1 MRFSLSP
8 FSFVNPN
15 KQGTLMKYDYDVI
28 AIGAG
33 SGGLSVVE
41 RAAEYGKKC
50 AVVEA
55 KKLGGTCV
63 NIGCVPK
70 KVMWFGAH
78 IAEALRDA
86 PDFGFHVEQKG
97 FDWHTLVEKREQYIN
112 NITTWYDGY
121 ITDKG
126 IDILHGWG
134 SFVDQHTV
142 MVDGKTYTA
151 ETIVIAPGGTP
162 LIPLETE
169 NAELG
174 LTSDGFFQLTE
185 QPKKVA
191 VIGSGYIAVELAGV
205 FQALGSDTTLISRKD
220 LVLRGF
226 DDMIRETLTD
236 AMLESGCKKEYHFA
250 VKKLERMEDG
260 TITIHSTD
268 DQHVSGFDQVV
279 WAVGR
284 TTLIEPLALEKA
296 GLSANG
302 KGFIEV
308 DDCHKTSV
316 DNIYAIGD
324 VTGQPQLTPVAI
336 RAGRYLAERL
346 YNNKPHLKLDLSSVP
361 TVIFSHPP
369 VGTVGLAEHDARRE
383 YGHDNVKVYTSSFTP
398 MRYAFTKHQI
408 KTALKLVVTGE
419 EEKVVGIHIVGDGA
433 DEMLQGFA
441 VAVQM
446 GATKA
451 DLDATIAIHPSSSE
465 ELVTMR

>member
-1 MRFSLSP
+1 
-8 FSFVNPN
+8 
-15 KQGTLMKYDYDVI
+15 MKYDYDII

-78 IAEALRDA
+78 IAEAIRDA
-86 PDFGFHVEQKG
+86 GDYG
-97 FDWHTLVEKREQYIN
+97 FDISQNGFSWEKLVKNREQYIA

-121 ITDKG
+121 MSDKG
-126 IDILHGWG
+126 VDVLQGWG
-134 SFVDQHTV
+134 SFVDAHTV
-142 MVDGKTYTA
+142 DVDGQQYTA
-151 ETIVIAPGGTP
+151 ETIVIAPGAYPT
-162 LIPLETE
+162 IPNETE

-174 LTSDGFFQLTE
+174 ITSDGFFALTE

-205 FQALGSDTTLISRKD
+205 LSALGTDTTLVSRKD

-236 AMLESGCKKEYHFA
+236 AMITSGIKKEYHFA
-250 VKKLERMEDG
+250 VKKLERAEDG
-260 TITIHSTD
+260 TITVHSTD
-268 DQHVSGFDQVV
+268 DQHIGGFDQVI

-284 TTLIEPLALEKA
+284 DTLIEPLKLANA
-296 GLSANG
+296 GLEANG
-302 KGFIEV
+302 RGHIEV
-308 DDCHKTSV
+308 DELHQTKV
-316 DNIYAIGD
+316 PNIYAIGD

-336 RAGRYLAERL
+336 RAGRFLAERL
-346 YNNKPHLKLDLSSVP
+346 YNNRPECVLDLHAVP

-369 VGTVGLAEHDARRE
+369 VGTVGLAEHDARTK
-383 YGHDNVKVYTSSFTP
+383 YGHDNVKVYTSVFTP
-398 MRYAFTKHQI
+398 MRYAFTEHQI

-419 EEKVVGIHIVGDGA
+419 EERVVGIHIVGDGA

-446 GATKA
+446 NATKA

>member
-1 MRFSLSP
+1 MA
-8 FSFVNPN
+8 
-15 KQGTLMKYDYDVI
+15 YDYDLI

-86 PDFGFHVEQKG
+86 PDYGFHVKQDG
-97 FDWHTLVEKREQYIN
+97 FDWGKLVEQREQYIT
-112 NITTWYDGY
+112 NINTWYGGY
-121 ITDKG
+121 MADKG
-126 IDILHGWG
+126 VDVLHGWG
-134 SFVDQHTV
+134 SFVDEHTV
-142 MVDGKTYTA
+142 EVDGKTYTA
-151 ETIVIAPGGTP
+151 ETIVIAPGGQPT
-162 LIPLETE
+162 IPQETE
-169 NAELG
+169 NGDLG
-174 LTSDGFFQLTE
+174 ITSDGFFALKE

-205 FQALGSDTTLISRKD
+205 FQALGTETTLVSRKD

-236 AMLESGCKKEYHFA
+236 AMITSGIKKEYHFA
-250 VKKLERMEDG
+250 VKKLHKEADG
-260 TITIHSTD
+260 TLTVFSTD
-268 DQHVSGFDQVV
+268 GQQIGGFDQVV

-284 TTLIEPLALEKA
+284 ETLIEPLQLQNA

-302 KGFIEV
+302 RGFIEV
-308 DDCHKTSV
+308 DERHKTSV

-346 YNNKPHLKLDLSSVP
+346 YNNKPEMILDLHAVP

-383 YGHDNVKVYTSSFTP
+383 YGHDNVKVYTSIFTP
-398 MRYAFTKHQI
+398 MRYAFTEHQI
-408 KTALKLVVTGE
+408 KTALKLVVVGE
-419 EEKVVGIHIVGDGA
+419 EERVVGIHIVGDGA

-446 GATKA
+446 NATKA

>member
-1 MRFSLSP
+1 
-8 FSFVNPN
+8 
-15 KQGTLMKYDYDVI
+15 MKYDYDLI

-86 PDFGFHVEQKG
+86 PDFGFDVDQKG
-97 FDWHTLVEKREQYIN
+97 FDWATLVEKREQYIS
-112 NITTWYDGY
+112 NINTWYGGY
-121 ITDKG
+121 MADKG
-126 IDILHGWG
+126 VDVLQGWG
-134 SFVDQHTV
+134 SFVDNHTV
-142 MVDGKTYTA
+142 EVDGKRYTA
-151 ETIVIAPGGTP
+151 ETIVIAPGGTST
-162 LIPLETE
+162 IPQETE
-169 NAELG
+169 NGDLG
-174 LTSDGFFQLTE
+174 ITSDGFFQLKE

-205 FQALGSDTTLISRKD
+205 FQALGTETSLLSRKD

-236 AMLESGCKKEYHFA
+236 AMITSGIHKEYHFK
-250 VKKLERMEDG
+250 VKKLIKADDG
-260 TITIHSTD
+260 TITVESED
-268 DQHVSGFDQVV
+268 GQHLEGFDQVV

-284 TTLIEPLALEKA
+284 QTLIEPLKLENV
-296 GLSANG
+296 GLEANG
-302 KGFIEV
+302 YGFIEV
-308 DDCHKTSV
+308 DEYHKTSV

-346 YNNKPHLKLDLSSVP
+346 YNNKPELKLDLSSVP

-369 VGTVGLAEHDARRE
+369 VGTVGLAEHDARSE
-383 YGHDNVKVYTSSFTP
+383 YGHDNVKVYTSTFTP
-398 MRYAFTKHQI
+398 MRYAFTEHQI
-408 KTALKLVVTGE
+408 KTALKLVVAGP

>member
-1 MRFSLSP
+1 
-8 FSFVNPN
+8 
-15 KQGTLMKYDYDVI
+15 MKFDYDVI

-33 SGGLSVVE
+33 SGGLSIVE

-86 PDFGFHVEQKG
+86 PDFGFHVEHKG
-97 FDWHTLVEKREQYIN
+97 FDWSTLVEKREQYIN

-121 ITDKG
+121 MADKG
-126 IDILHGWG
+126 VDVLQGWG
-134 SFVDQHTV
+134 SFVDKNTV
-142 MVDGKTYTA
+142 LVDGKTYTA

-162 LIPLETE
+162 TIPQETE
-169 NAELG
+169 NADLG
-174 LTSDGFFQLTE
+174 LTSDGFFELTE

-191 VIGSGYIAVELAGV
+191 VVGSGYIAVELAGV
-205 FQALGSDTTLISRKD
+205 FQALGTDTTLISRKD

-250 VKKLERMEDG
+250 VKKLERADDG
-260 TITIHSTD
+260 SITIYSTD
-268 DQHVSGFDQVV
+268 GQEVGGFDQVV

-284 TTLIEPLALEKA
+284 NTLIEPLALENA
-296 GLSANG
+296 GLAANG
-302 KGFIEV
+302 YGFIDV
-308 DDCHKTSV
+308 DKNHKTSV
-316 DNIYAIGD
+316 DNVYAIGD

-369 VGTVGLAEHDARRE
+369 VGTVGLAEHEARKE
-383 YGHDNVKVYTSSFTP
+383 YGHDNVKVYSSSFTP

-408 KTALKLVVTGE
+408 KTALKLVVQGE
-419 EEKVVGIHIVGDGA
+419 DEKVVGIHIVGDGA

>member
-1 MRFSLSP
+1 
-8 FSFVNPN
+8 
-15 KQGTLMKYDYDVI
+15 MKYDYDLI

-78 IAEALRDA
+78 IAEAIRDA
-86 PDFGFHVEQKG
+86 SSFGFDIEKKG
-97 FDWHTLVEKREQYIN
+97 FDWGKLVKNREQYIN
-112 NITTWYDGY
+112 NITTWYEGY
-121 ITDKG
+121 MRDKG
-126 IDILHGWG
+126 VDVLEGWG
-134 SFVDQHTV
+134 SFIDQHTV
-142 MVDGKTYTA
+142 SVDGKTYTA

-162 LIPLETE
+162 FIPQETE
-169 NAELG
+169 NAQLG
-174 LTSDGFFQLTE
+174 LSSDGFFELTE

-205 FQALGSDTTLISRKD
+205 FQALGTETTLVSRKD

-226 DDMIRETLTD
+226 DDMIRENLTN

-250 VKKLERMEDG
+250 VKKLQREADG
-260 TITIHSTD
+260 TLTVFSTD
-268 DQHVSGFDQVV
+268 GQSISGFDQVI

-284 TTLIEPLALEKA
+284 QTLIEPLALESI
-296 GLSANG
+296 GLAANSQ
-302 KGFIEV
+302 GFIEV
-308 DDCHKTSV
+308 DDFHKTAV

-324 VTGQPQLTPVAI
+324 VTGQAQLTPVAI
-336 RAGRYLAERL
+336 RAGRFLAERL
-346 YNNKPHLKLDLSSVP
+346 YNNKPDLKLDLSSVP

-369 VGTVGLAEHDARRE
+369 VGTIGLAEHDARKQ
-383 YGHDNVKVYTSSFTP
+383 YGSDNIKVYTSVFTP
-398 MRYAFTKHQI
+398 MRYAFTEHQP

-419 EEKVVGIHIVGDGA
+419 NEKVIGIHIVGDGA

-441 VAVQM
+441 VAIQM

>member
-1 MRFSLSP
+1 
-8 FSFVNPN
+8 
-15 KQGTLMKYDYDVI
+15 MKYDYDVI

-78 IAEALRDA
+78 IAEAIRDA
-86 PDFGFHVEQKG
+86 SSFGFDVEQKG
-97 FDWHTLVEKREQYIN
+97 FDWAKLVKNREQYIS
-112 NITTWYDGY
+112 NITTWYAGY
-121 ITDKG
+121 MRDKG
-126 IDILHGWG
+126 VDVLEGWG
-134 SFVDQHTV
+134 RFVDQHTV
-142 MVDGKTYTA
+142 SVDGKTYTA
-151 ETIVIAPGGTP
+151 ETIVIAPGGIP

-174 LTSDGFFQLTE
+174 LSSDGFFELTE

-205 FQALGSDTTLISRKD
+205 FQALGTDTTLISRKD

-226 DDMIRETLTD
+226 DDMIRENLTN
-236 AMLESGCKKEYHFA
+236 AMLESGCKKEYHFS
-250 VKKLERMEDG
+250 VKKLERQADG
-260 TITIHSTD
+260 TLTLYSTD
-268 DQHVSGFDQVV
+268 GQSISGFDQVV

-284 TTLIEPLALEKA
+284 QTLVEPLALDKV
-296 GLSANG
+296 GLTANSN
-302 KGFIEV
+302 GFIEV
-308 DDCHKTSV
+308 DDCHKTAV

-336 RAGRYLAERL
+336 RAGRFLAERL
-346 YNNKPHLKLDLSSVP
+346 YNNKPDLKLDLSAVP

-369 VGTVGLAEHDARRE
+369 VGTIGLAEHDARKQ
-383 YGHDNVKVYTSSFTP
+383 YGSDNVKVYTSVFTP
-398 MRYAFTKHQI
+398 MRYAFTEHQI
-408 KTALKLVVTGE
+408 KTALKLVVMGE
-419 EEKVVGIHIVGDGA
+419 DEKVVGIHIVGDGA

>member
-1 MRFSLSP
+1 M
-8 FSFVNPN
+8 N
-15 KQGTLMKYDYDVI
+15 YDYDLI

-55 KKLGGTCV
+55 KKIGGTCV

-86 PDFGFHVEQKG
+86 PDFGFDVDVKS
-97 FDWHTLVEKREQYIN
+97 FSWNKLVKQREQYIT
-112 NITTWYDGY
+112 NINTWYTGY
-121 ITDKG
+121 MQDKG
-126 IDILHGWG
+126 VDVLEGWG
-134 SFVDQHTV
+134 RFVDAHTV
-142 MVDGKTYTA
+142 EVNGKHYSA

-162 LIPLETE
+162 LIPQETE
-169 NAELG
+169 GGELG
-174 LTSDGFFQLTE
+174 ITSDGFFALTE

-205 FQALGSDTTLISRKD
+205 FQALGTEVSLLSRKD

-226 DDMIRETLTD
+226 DDMIRENLTD
-236 AMLESGCKKEYHFA
+236 AMITSGIHKEYHFKVA
-250 VKKLERMEDG
+250 RLSKAEDG
-260 TITIHSTD
+260 SIAVESED
-268 DQHVSGFDQVV
+268 GQHLEGFDQVV

-284 TTLIEPLALEKA
+284 TTLIEPLELEKV
-296 GLSANG
+296 GIRANG
-302 KGFIEV
+302 RGYIDV
-308 DDCHKTSV
+308 DDEHRTNV
-316 DNIYAIGD
+316 ANIFAIGD

-336 RAGRYLAERL
+336 RAGRFLAERL
-346 YNNKPHLKLDLSSVP
+346 YNNKPHLKLDLHAVP

-369 VGTVGLAEHDARRE
+369 VGTVGLAEHDARLK
-383 YGHDNVKVYTSSFTP
+383 YGHNNVKVYTSVFTP
-398 MRYAFTKHQI
+398 MRYAFTEHQI

-419 EEKVVGIHIVGDGA
+419 EERVVGIHIVGDGA

>member
-1 MRFSLSP
+1 
-8 FSFVNPN
+8 
-15 KQGTLMKYDYDVI
+15 MKYDYDVI

-33 SGGLSVVE
+33 SGGLSIVE

-55 KKLGGTCV
+55 KTMGGTCV

-86 PDFGFHVEQKG
+86 PDFGFDIEQKG
-97 FDWHTLVEKREQYIN
+97 FDWNALVEKREQYIR

-121 ITDKG
+121 MD
-126 IDILHGWG
+126 DLNVDVLSGWG
-134 SFVDQHTV
+134 SFVDKHTV
-142 MVDGKTYTA
+142 CVDGKHYTA

-162 LIPLETE
+162 LIPQETE
-169 NAELG
+169 NANLG
-174 LTSDGFFQLTE
+174 ITSDGFFALNT

-205 FQALGSDTTLISRKD
+205 FQALGTDTTLISRKD

-226 DDMIRETLTD
+226 DDMIREILTE
-236 AMLESGCKKEYHFA
+236 AMLESGIKKEYHFA
-250 VKKLERMEDG
+250 VKKLEREADG
-260 TITIHSTD
+260 SLTIYSTD
-268 DQHVSGFDQVV
+268 GQKVGGFDEVV

-284 TTLIEPLALEKA
+284 TTLVEPLKLENI
-296 GLSANG
+296 GLEANG

-308 DDCHKTSV
+308 DEFHKTQV
-316 DNIYAIGD
+316 DNVYAIGD

-346 YNNKPHLKLDLSSVP
+346 YNNKPDLKMDLSKVP

-369 VGTVGLAEHDARRE
+369 VGTIGLAEHEAKLE
-383 YGHDNVKVYTSSFTP
+383 YGADEVKVYESSFTP

-408 KTALKLVVTGE
+408 KTALKLICVGE
-419 EEKVVGIHIVGDGA
+419 SQTVVGIHIVGDGA

-465 ELVTMR
+465 ELVTMRPMILG